1 MLNCHSQFGSYIN
14 TTSLYKYNSM
24 IDLNNIKAGHIATVL
39 MDGEYKLNK
48 GGRSGLPINIY
59 YGRVTRDFR
68 FAITLAGEETY
79 NNKYPD
85 AVGKPNWFTFVRDG
99 LVRNNKTG
107 QLYLAG
113 LPTNSK
119 KNRFDLLVD
128 NQPITQEQYEY
139 IQQYRSDKEQLKF
152 LTVAVD
158 NCINVE
164 DPAIY
169 VG

>member
-1 MLNCHSQFGSYIN
+1 
-14 TTSLYKYNSM
+14 M
-24 IDLNNIKAGHIATVL
+24 IDLNKVKAGHIATVL

-48 GGRSGLPINIY
+48 GGRSGTPINIY

-68 FAITLAGEETY
+68 FTITLAGEETY

-128 NQPITQEQYEY
+128 GQPITQEQRDA
-139 IQQYRSDKEQLKF
+139 IQQYRSDSDKPKF
-152 LTVAVD
+152 LTMSIDSVV
-158 NCINVE
+158 NVE

>member
-24 IDLNNIKAGHIATVL
+24 IDLNKVKAGHIATVL

-59 YGRVTRDFR
+59 NGRVTRDFR
-68 FAITLAGEETY
+68 FTISLAGEETY
-79 NNKYPD
+79 NNIYPESI
-85 AVGKPNWFTFVRDG
+85 GKPNWFEFIKDG
-99 LVRNNKTG
+99 VVRNKKTG

-113 LPTNSK
+113 IPHNNK
-119 KNRFDLLVD
+119 NNRFNLLVD
-128 NQPITQEQYEY
+128 NQPITEEQYKY
-139 IQQYRSDKEQLKF
+139 IQQYRSDSDKPKF
-152 LTVAVD
+152 LTMSIDSVV
-158 NCINVE
+158 NVE